1 MGETLIKVGKY
12 IGLGGIALAVL
23 IAVGLVIHLSIDAF
37 KEKEYFILLLFIIL
51 GILALSLEFVL
62 IGIMIKKG

>member
-12 IGLGGIALAVL
+12 IGLGGIALVAL

-37 KEKEYFILLLFIIL
+37 KEKEYFISFLFITL
-51 GILALSLEFVL
+51 GILALSLGFVL